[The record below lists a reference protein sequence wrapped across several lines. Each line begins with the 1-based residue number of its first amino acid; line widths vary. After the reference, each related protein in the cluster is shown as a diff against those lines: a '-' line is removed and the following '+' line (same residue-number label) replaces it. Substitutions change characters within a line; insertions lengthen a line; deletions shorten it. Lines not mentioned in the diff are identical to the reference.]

1 MPTLI
6 RHTPILAIVL
16 ALCGC
21 TASYTARYRTSSVE
35 TLNQIERNPARYT
48 SKLYAFRGR
57 VIRAAEE
64 RGQLVFQMITYDY
77 AHQFGGPS
85 LIVVY
90 PNTNIPVVKDHEVK
104 VLGKIGPAVSGTN
117 LFGGVVSSVTMNA
130 IAVWDVT
137 AVRVSWLTDY
147 EDTFHQWESGALFKP
162 SD

>member
-1 MPTLI
+1 MPMLI
-6 RHTPILAIVL
+6 RHTPILAIGL

-21 TASYTARYRTSSVE
+21 TASYTATYRTSSVE

-48 SKLYAFRGR
+48 SELYAFRGR

-77 AHQFGGPS
+77 STQFGGPS

-90 PNTNIPVVKDHEVK
+90 PGTKIPVVRDHKVR

-130 IAVWDVT
+130 IAVYDVT
-137 AVRVSWLTDY
+137 AGQVGWLSDY
-147 EDTFHQWESGALFKP
+147 EDTYHEWESGALFKAG
-162 SD
+162 D

>member
-1 MPTLI
+1 MPMLI
-6 RHTPILAIVL
+6 RHTPILAIGL

-21 TASYTARYRTSSVE
+21 TASASYRTFSVE

-48 SKLYAFRGR
+48 NKLYAFQGR
-57 VIRAAEE
+57 VIQAAEE
-64 RGQLVFQMITYDY
+64 GGKLVFQMITYDDST
-77 AHQFGGPS
+77 QFGGPS

-90 PNTNIPVVKDHEVK
+90 PDTKIPVVKDHKVR

-130 IAVWDVT
+130 IAVRDVT
-137 AVRVSWLTDY
+137 ARQVSWLTDY
-147 EDTFHQWESGALFKP
+147 EDTFHQWKSGALFKP